1 MTIATFPINIFKTQR
16 KFDDYAA
23 DDMRFGDM
31 SEMHLKNKYRLINV
45 SNIVD
50 PYSLTRLTPFN
61 NPQSRFSSSYGNQ
74 RGHSISA
81 QECAQLLFSEM
92 QVTSLPYACIGPYKH
107 LINQMILHLQKS
119 SGMPFNDF
127 QLDNAYHQKI
137 LNDNSQNSTKLAI
150 QKTMDQFIDYQR
162 KGFPLKNIDA
172 FRTGILDTI
181 LPKFNSPIMDRI
193 NGMGITIH
201 DVHATS
207 IDVLSLEVN
216 GTRWRSKVKF
226 MGQDHFGLDT
236 DDILNKKFRQF
247 QFFKIWFM
255 LQRFNRFGFRPF
267 LTNME
272 AIIDMDGG
280 S

>member
-1 MTIATFPINIFKTQR
+1 MTIATFPLNIFKTQR

-23 DDMRFGDM
+23 DDMKFGDM

-50 PYSLTRLTPFN
+50 PYTLTRLTPFD
-61 NPQSRFSSSYGNQ
+61 NPQSRFSSFYNNQ
-74 RGHSISA
+74 RGRPVSA

-92 QVTSLPYACIGPYKH
+92 QVASLPYACIGPHKH

-119 SGMPFNDF
+119 SGMPFYDF
-127 QLDNAYHQKI
+127 QLDNAYFQKI
-137 LNDNSQNSTKLAI
+137 LNDNSQGSTKLAI
-150 QKTMDQFIDYQR
+150 QKTINKFIDYQNQ
-162 KGFPLKNIDA
+162 GFPLRNIDA

-181 LPKFNSPIMDRI
+181 LPKFDSPIMDRI

-226 MGQDHFGLDT
+226 TGQDHFGLDT

-247 QFFKIWFM
+247 QFFKIWFI

-272 AIIDMDGG
+272 AIIDMEGG
-280 S
+280 C